1 MKINQIGLSRLR
13 NDTHFQFH
21 TEFKDLAQKHNP
33 IISKYAIAQAAHAGK
48 IHGKKGKGKG
58 SEGENAG

>member
-1 MKINQIGLSRLR
+1 VEGAEDYEGFIKKL
-13 NDTHFQFH
+13 
-21 TEFKDLAQKHNP
+21 NP